1 MLGEKAKTI
10 IAIDCMGGDLGE
22 HEVLKGITKAYT
34 KNKSLFFLIHGV
46 GSKMPSLLKK
56 QKRLTGAFRY
66 IPAQQT
72 VSMDEKPSQALRTGR
87 ETSMW
92 CALESVAK
100 GEAKVAVS
108 CGNTGALMAMS
119 MVQLRKIDGVNRPAI
134 AVLWPSTN
142 ARGFN
147 IVLDAGADIKADAQ
161 DLHQYALMG
170 ISYAKSGFNIKKPRV
185 GLLNVG
191 TEGHKGRSE
200 LQKAADIILESS
212 KIFEFEYAGYV
223 EGDDIPSS
231 KIDVIVTDGFTGNI
245 ALKTGEGT
253 ATLVRTLL
261 KETFAFSVMARLAS
275 FLALKPLRALR
286 KRIDPRRVNGGV
298 FLGLNGTIVKSHGS
312 ADATGISA
320 AITLAY
326 KLAQNDFQKNLA
338 NKILYQKKIPN

>member
-1 MLGEKAKTI
+1 MLGEKVKTI
-10 IAIDCMGGDLGE
+10 ISIDCMGGDLGE
-22 HEVLKGITKAYT
+22 QEVLKGIVKAYS

-46 GSKMPSLLKK
+46 GNKMPELLKK
-56 QKRLTGAFRY
+56 QKRLSGAFKF
-66 IPAQQT
+66 IPANHV
-72 VSMDEKPSQALRTGR
+72 VSMHEKPSQALRNGKN
-87 ETSMW
+87 TSMW
-92 CALESVAK
+92 QSLESVAN
-100 GEAKVAVS
+100 GDAKVAVS

-119 MVQLRKIDGVNRPAI
+119 MVRLRKIEGVNRPAI

-142 ARGFN
+142 PHGFN
-147 IVLDAGADIKADAQ
+147 IVLDAGADIRADAQ

-170 ISYAKSGFNIKKPRV
+170 ISYAESGFNIKKPRV

-191 TEGHKGRSE
+191 TEDHKGRSE
-200 LQKAADIILESS
+200 LQKAAELILESS
-212 KIFEFEYAGYV
+212 KIYDFEYVGYV

-231 KIDVIVTDGFTGNI
+231 KIDVVVTDGFTGNI

-261 KETFAFSVMARLAS
+261 KETFAYSIMAKLAA
-275 FLALKPLRALR
+275 FLALKPLRTLR

-326 KLAQNDFQKNLA
+326 ELTKNDFQKNVA
-338 NKILYQKKIPN
+338 GRILSHKNIVD

>member
-1 MLGEKAKTI
+1 MLGEKVKTI
-10 IAIDCMGGDLGE
+10 ISIDCMGGDLGE
-22 HEVLKGITKAYT
+22 QEVLKGIVKAYS

-46 GSKMPSLLKK
+46 GNKMPELLKK
-56 QKRLTGAFRY
+56 QKRLSGAFKF
-66 IPAQQT
+66 IPANHV
-72 VSMDEKPSQALRTGR
+72 VSMHEKPSQALRNGKN
-87 ETSMW
+87 TSMW
-92 CALESVAK
+92 QSLESVAN
-100 GEAKVAVS
+100 GDAKVAVS

-119 MVQLRKIDGVNRPAI
+119 MVRLRKIEGVNRPAI

-142 ARGFN
+142 PHGFN
-147 IVLDAGADIKADAQ
+147 IVLDAGADIRADAQ

-170 ISYAKSGFNIKKPRV
+170 ISYAESGFNIRKPRV

-191 TEGHKGRSE
+191 TEDHKGRSE
-200 LQKAADIILESS
+200 LQKAAELILESS
-212 KIFEFEYAGYV
+212 KIYDFEYVGYV

-231 KIDVIVTDGFTGNI
+231 KIDVVVTDGFTGNI

-261 KETFAFSVMARLAS
+261 KETFAYSIMAKLAA
-275 FLALKPLRALR
+275 FLALKPLRTLR

-326 KLAQNDFQKNLA
+326 ELTKNDFQKNVA
-338 NKILYQKKIPN
+338 GRILSHKNIVD

>member
-1 MLGEKAKTI
+1 
-10 IAIDCMGGDLGE
+10 MGGDLGE
-22 HEVLKGITKAYT
+22 QEVLKGIIKAYS

-46 GSKMPSLLKK
+46 GNKMPELLRK
-56 QKRLTGAFRY
+56 QKRLSGAFKF
-66 IPAQQT
+66 IPANHV
-72 VSMDEKPSQALRTGR
+72 VSMDEKPSQALRNGKD
-87 ETSMW
+87 TSMW
-92 CALESVAK
+92 KSLASVAN
-100 GEAKVAVS
+100 GDAKVAVS

-119 MVQLRKIDGVNRPAI
+119 MVRLRKIEGVNRPAI

-142 ARGFN
+142 PHGFN
-147 IVLDAGADIKADAQ
+147 IVLDAGADIRADAQ

-170 ISYAKSGFNIKKPRV
+170 ISYAESGFNIRKPRV

-200 LQKAADIILESS
+200 LQKAAELILESS
-212 KIFEFEYAGYV
+212 KIYDFEYVGYV

-231 KIDVIVTDGFTGNI
+231 KIDVVVTDGFTGNI

-261 KETFAFSVMARLAS
+261 KETFAYSIMARLAA
-275 FLALKPLRALR
+275 FLALKPLRTLR

-326 KLAQNDFQKNLA
+326 KLTKNDFQKNVA
-338 NKILYQKKIPN
+338 GRILSHKNIIN

>member
-1 MLGEKAKTI
+1 MLGEQTKTI
-10 IAIDCMGGDLGE
+10 ISIDCMGGDLGE
-22 HEVLKGITKAYT
+22 QEVLKGIVKAYS

-46 GSKMPSLLKK
+46 GNKMPELLRK
-56 QKRLTGAFRY
+56 QKRLSGAFKF
-66 IPAQQT
+66 IPANHV
-72 VSMDEKPSQALRTGR
+72 VSMDEKPSQALRNGKD
-87 ETSMW
+87 TSMW
-92 CALESVAK
+92 QSLASVAN
-100 GEAKVAVS
+100 GDAKVAVS

-119 MVQLRKIDGVNRPAI
+119 MVRLRKIEGVNRPAI

-142 ARGFN
+142 PHGFN
-147 IVLDAGADIKADAQ
+147 IVLDAGADIRADAQ

-170 ISYAKSGFNIKKPRV
+170 ISYAESGFNIKKPRV

-191 TEGHKGRSE
+191 TENHKGRSE
-200 LQKAADIILESS
+200 LQKAAEIILESS
-212 KIFEFEYAGYV
+212 KIYGFEYVGYV

-231 KIDVIVTDGFTGNI
+231 KIDVVVTDGFTGNI

-261 KETFAFSVMARLAS
+261 KETFAYSIMARLAA
-275 FLALKPLRALR
+275 FLALKPLRTLR

-326 KLAQNDFQKNLA
+326 KLTKNDFQKNVA
-338 NKILYQKKIPN
+338 GRILSHKNIVD

>member
-22 HEVLKGITKAYT
+22 HEVLKGITKAYA

-46 GSKMPSLLKK
+46 GSKMPNLLKK

-66 IPAQQT
+66 IPATKT
-72 VSMDEKPSQALRTGR
+72 VSMDEKPSQALRNGR
-87 ETSMW
+87 GTSMW
-92 CALESVAK
+92 RALESVAK

-142 ARGFN
+142 TRGFN
-147 IVLDAGADIKADAQ
+147 IVLDAGADIKADSQ

-170 ISYAKSGFNIKKPRV
+170 ISYAKSGFNIKNPRV

-275 FLALKPLRALR
+275 FLALKPLRTLR

-298 FLGLNGTIVKSHGS
+298 FLGLNGTIVKSHGG
-312 ADATGISA
+312 ADSTGISA
-320 AITLAY
+320 AITLAH

>member
-1 MLGEKAKTI
+1 MVGEEKKTI
-10 IAIDCMGGDLGE
+10 ISIDCMGGDLGE
-22 HEVLKGITKAYT
+22 QEVLKGIEKAYA
-34 KNKSLFFLIHGV
+34 KNRSLFFLIHGV
-46 GSKMPSLLKK
+46 GDTMPNLLKK
-56 QKRLTGAFRY
+56 QKRLSGAYKFIHANQVVR
-66 IPAQQT
+66 
-72 VSMDEKPSQALRTGR
+72 MDDKPSQALRRGKD
-87 ETSMW
+87 TSMW
-92 CALESVAK
+92 HCLESVAS
-100 GEAKVAVS
+100 GEAQVAVS

-119 MVQLRKIDGVNRPAI
+119 MVKLRKIDGINRPAI

-142 ARGFN
+142 PHGFN
-147 IVLDAGADIKADAQ
+147 IVLDAGADIKADSQ

-170 ISYAKSGFNIKKPRV
+170 MSYAKSGFNIEKPRV

-191 TEGHKGRSE
+191 TEDHKGRSE
-200 LQKAADIILESS
+200 LQNAAKSIYESS
-212 KIFEFEYAGYV
+212 KVFDFDYIGYV

-261 KETFAFSVMARLAS
+261 KETFAFSVMARIAAL
-275 FLALKPLRALR
+275 LALKPLRSLR
-286 KRIDPRRVNGGV
+286 RRIDPRRVNGGV

-326 KLAQNDFQKNLA
+326 KLTQNDFQKNLA
-338 NKILYQKKIPN
+338 KKILSHKNN

>member
-1 MLGEKAKTI
+1 MLGEKVKTI
-10 IAIDCMGGDLGE
+10 ISIDCMGGDLGE
-22 HEVLKGITKAYT
+22 QEVLKGIVKAYS

-46 GSKMPSLLKK
+46 GNKMSELLKK
-56 QKRLTGAFRY
+56 QKRLSGAFKF
-66 IPAQQT
+66 IPANHV
-72 VSMDEKPSQALRTGR
+72 VSMHEKPSQALRNGKN
-87 ETSMW
+87 TSMW
-92 CALESVAK
+92 QSLESVAN
-100 GEAKVAVS
+100 GDAKVAVS

-119 MVQLRKIDGVNRPAI
+119 MVRLRKIEGVNRPAI

-142 ARGFN
+142 PHGFN
-147 IVLDAGADIKADAQ
+147 IVLDAGADIRADAQ

-170 ISYAKSGFNIKKPRV
+170 ISYAESGFNIRKPRV

-191 TEGHKGRSE
+191 TEDHKGRSE
-200 LQKAADIILESS
+200 LQKAAELILESS
-212 KIFEFEYAGYV
+212 KIYDFEYVGYV

-231 KIDVIVTDGFTGNI
+231 KIDVVVTDGFTGNI

-261 KETFAFSVMARLAS
+261 KETFAYSIMAKLAA
-275 FLALKPLRALR
+275 FLALKPLRTLR

-312 ADATGISA
+312 ADATGICA

-326 KLAQNDFQKNLA
+326 ELTKNDFQKNVA
-338 NKILYQKKIPN
+338 GRILSHKNIVD

>member
-200 LQKAADIILESS
+200 LQKAADIIFESS